1 MLFRFVS
8 VKLPG
13 KILDSCFFNDVII
26 KCLYYVVIE
35 KALVLD
41 KKIGKQWEINKNCR
55 KSTVNEKFNRKKL
68 FLLYKICYHNL

>member
-1 MLFRFVS
+1 VNATVLKEKYLTAVFC
-8 VKLPG
+8 
-13 KILDSCFFNDVII
+13 CFFNDVII

-41 KKIGKQWEINKNCR
+41 KKTGKQWEINKNCR